1 MNWLSENR
9 HWLLFAGLVITGF
22 GAVGTAIVGLVATA
36 SALLTGGP
44 LVTTVGGFLLGTL
57 LLVGLAIVFGVAL
70 ASTLANRATAAVGDV
85 SLPTN
90 QRVANVFQGLE
101 SLVSPLSRLGL
112 GDRFEPSVAER
123 RAALTERYVSGE
135 LSEHELEAALSDVL
149 DDHEEAEHTDRVGV
163 STPAVDP
170 RDDVAA
176 SSTDTELETER

>member
-9 HWLLFAGLVITGF
+9 HWLLFAGLVLTAF
-22 GAVGTAIVGLVATA
+22 GAVGTALVGLVATA
-36 SALLTGGP
+36 STLLTGGP

-57 LLVGLAIVFGVAL
+57 LLVGLAVVFGVAL
-70 ASTLANRATAAVGDV
+70 ASTLATRATTAVGDV

-90 QRVANVFQGLE
+90 QRVANVFHGLE
-101 SLVSPLSRLGL
+101 SAVSPLARLGL

-123 RAALTERYVSGE
+123 RAALTERYVAGD
-135 LSEHELEAALSDVL
+135 LSEHELEAALADLL
-149 DDHEEAEHTDRVGV
+149 DDHDDRVGV
-163 STPAVDP
+163 SSPDVDP